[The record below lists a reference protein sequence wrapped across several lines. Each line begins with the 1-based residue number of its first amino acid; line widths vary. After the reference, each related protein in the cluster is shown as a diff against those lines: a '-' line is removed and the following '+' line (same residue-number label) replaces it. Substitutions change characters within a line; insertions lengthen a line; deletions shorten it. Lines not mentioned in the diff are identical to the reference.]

1 MPVENWDEFRTAY
14 HVARLGTVSGAAEVM
29 GVHHATIIRHVDALE
44 ARLGVKLFQRH
55 ARGYTPTEAG
65 REMLRVAASTD
76 DQLSQLVS
84 RLQGQE
90 GEITGALN
98 VTTVPGMHMLI
109 VPPLSALQR
118 KHPGLRINYASD
130 SRLFRMEYGEAH
142 LAVRAGTKPTEPD
155 NIVQHLTK
163 LTTTLCAHES
173 YAKTHGLPSGPAEFG
188 GHFFVNSGVEARP
201 PANRW
206 LEQQVSPDQV
216 VFRSNE
222 FRAQE
227 AAVMEG
233 LGIGFMSPLPNLA
246 ERGLIEIM
254 PADPDWF
261 ADLWLVTHVDLHRT
275 PKVQMASAAI
285 KTHIRAIAQHW
296 ERQI

>member
-1 MPVENWDEFRTAY
+1 MPVDNWDEFRTAFN
-14 HVARLGTVSGAAEVM
+14 VARSGTVSGAAEAM
-29 GVHHATIIRHVDALE
+29 GVHHATVIRHIDALE

-65 REMLRVAASTD
+65 REVLRVTATTD

-84 RLQGQE
+84 RIQGQE
-90 GEITGALN
+90 GEIAGELN
-98 VTTVPGMHMLI
+98 VTTVPGMQNLI
-109 VPPLSALQR
+109 VPPLAGLQR

-155 NIVQHLTK
+155 NIVQHLMK
-163 LTTTLCAHES
+163 LPTTLCAHES
-173 YAKTHGLPSGPAEFG
+173 YAKTHGAPSGPEDFAD
-188 GHFFVNSGVEARP
+188 HFFVNSGIDARP

-206 LEQQVSPDQV
+206 LEGQVTPEQV

-222 FRAQE
+222 YRAQE

-233 LGIGFMSPLPNLA
+233 LGIGFIGLYPDLSG
-246 ERGLIEIM
+246 RGLIEIM
-254 PADPDWF
+254 PADPAWF

-275 PKVQMASAAI
+275 PKVQLASAAI
-285 KTHIRAIAQHW
+285 KAFIRDVIQS
-296 ERQI
+296 

>member
-1 MPVENWDEFRTAY
+1 MPVDNWDEFRTAFN
-14 HVARLGTVSGAAEVM
+14 VARSGTVSGAAEAM
-29 GVHHATIIRHVDALE
+29 GVHHATVIRHIDALE

-65 REMLRVAASTD
+65 REVLRVTATTD

-84 RLQGQE
+84 RIQGQE
-90 GEITGALN
+90 GEIAGELN
-98 VTTVPGMHMLI
+98 VTTVPGMQNLI
-109 VPPLSALQR
+109 VPPLAGLQR

-155 NIVQHLTK
+155 NIVQHLMK
-163 LTTTLCAHES
+163 LPTTLCAHES
-173 YAKTHGLPSGPAEFG
+173 YAKTHGVPSGPEDFAD
-188 GHFFVNSGVEARP
+188 HFFVNSGIDARP

-206 LEQQVSPDQV
+206 LEGQVTPEQV

-222 FRAQE
+222 YRAQE

-233 LGIGFMSPLPNLA
+233 LGIGFIGLYPDLSG
-246 ERGLIEIM
+246 RGLIEIM
-254 PADPDWF
+254 PADPAWF

-275 PKVQMASAAI
+275 PKVQLASAAI
-285 KTHIRAIAQHW
+285 KAFIRDVIQS
-296 ERQI
+296 